1 MRFSFSRDRTWRKM
15 EILPKKFKKYE
26 FTRKTGNILN
36 IILAILEKTTF
47 YGKNGKNP
55 REDWWK
61 KKKM

>member
-1 MRFSFSRDRTWRKM
+1 M